1 MGTLEIVLAAIA
13 YTVGIASLI
22 LQVIC
27 YMKKMEYLTNI
38 LFTLSFLFLIAT
50 VSLNEVKYI
59 LTNHFSDKMD
69 MLMTLSM
76 LCLALTTPVSIHKER
91 IFKYESIVNKF
102 FYIATAVMFI
112 FMVAGYTMGYK
123 VATELTIRY
132 YMFLSI
138 GYSMIIVLTQK
149 PGMLVKHRDRIDRI
163 SSIVFFSIFPLFIL
177 IDLFYERL
185 PFIQSIV
192 PEGAYVL
199 YIFFTYLAAEKLLD
213 DIKRLTMFSPNNSI
227 NQHVLA
233 RYEITPRESEVLI
246 QIVKGK
252 SYSEIAELLFIS
264 MPTVKTHIS
273 RAYRKMNISNKIEL
287 INLLNVNTFTKN

>member
-1 MGTLEIVLAAIA
+1 MGTLEIVLAVIA
-13 YTVGIASLI
+13 YSLGIASLI

-27 YMKKMEYLTNI
+27 YMKKMEYLMTI

-50 VSLNEVKYI
+50 ISLNEVKFI

-69 MLMTLSM
+69 ILMTLSM
-76 LCLALTTPVSIHKER
+76 LCLALTTPIGIRKER
-91 IFKYESIVNKF
+91 IFKYESIANKF

-112 FMVAGYTMGYK
+112 FMVAGYIMGYK

-138 GYSMIIVLTQK
+138 GYSMVIVLTQK
-149 PGMLVKHRDRIDRI
+149 PGMLVKHRDRIDKI

-177 IDLFYERL
+177 IDIFYESL

-199 YIFFTYLAAEKLLD
+199 YIFFIYLSTEKLLD
-213 DIKRLTMFSPNNSI
+213 DIKRLTMFSPDNSV

-273 RAYRKMNISNKIEL
+273 RAYKKMNINNKIEL
-287 INLLNVNTFTKN
+287 INLLNVNTIAKN